1 MPNVSEGLTSSS
13 VASSLSIT
21 RNPEAGSFQPQ
32 ENGHAGQNAHSSKR
46 HHGKAGFWA
55 LALGSMGVVYGDIG
69 TSPLYAFREA
79 LTATGAAHGS
89 VQREDVIGILSLIL
103 WTLVIIVTLKYV
115 LILLR
120 ADNDG
125 EGGTLSLM
133 ALAQRAIGKP
143 TMIITALGIV
153 GAALFYGDALITP
166 AISVLSAVEGLK
178 LVTNHFEPY
187 VVPLTIVIL
196 IALFMM
202 QSRGTAKV
210 AVFFGPIMLVW
221 FALMAIGGLTH
232 IVDDLEVFLA
242 LNPFYAARFL
252 LSNGI
257 VSLITLG
264 AVFLSVTGAE
274 ALYADLGHFGR
285 KPIQTAWIGL
295 VFPALGLN
303 YMGQA
308 ALVLND
314 PTKLENPFFLL
325 FPDWMLLPIVI
336 IATLATVIASQ
347 AVISGA
353 YSLTRQAIQ
362 LKLVP
367 RLDVRHTSE
376 TQAGQIYMPQIN
388 YMILIGV
395 LFLVLVFESSSRLA
409 TAYGVAV
416 TGTMIVDATLA
427 FVVIWKRWEWPI
439 WASAFLIAPFFM
451 IDIIF
456 FGANL
461 LKIFEGGYIPLTMAA
476 ILMMLIR
483 IWVRGTKILFDKSRK
498 DDIPIL
504 DLARSLEKKPPHIV
518 QGTAVFLTADPQT
531 TPASLL
537 HSLKHYKVLHEKNVL
552 LTVITAPQPRVPQ
565 SERVKMEQIDDR
577 FLRVS
582 LSFGF
587 MEEPNVPK
595 ALALCRKMG
604 WKFDIMSTSFFV
616 SRRTLKRA
624 AKSELSPWQDAL
636 FIALAN
642 NASDAT
648 DYFHI
653 PTGLVVEI
661 GAQIAV

>member
-1 MPNVSEGLTSSS
+1 MPNTSEENAPPQGG
-13 VASSLSIT
+13 AAKPADMSLLPS
-21 RNPEAGSFQPQ
+21 GSGPS
-32 ENGHAGQNAHSSKR
+32 ESGHGSHNGHAKV
-46 HHGKAGFWA
+46 GFWS
-55 LALGSMGVVYGDIG
+55 LVLGSMGVVYGDIG

-79 LTATGAAHGS
+79 LAAAGEAHGG
-89 VQREDVIGILSLIL
+89 VQRSDVIGILSLIL
-103 WTLVIIVTLKYV
+103 WTLMIIVTLKYV

-143 TMIITALGIV
+143 TLVITSLGIF

-178 LVTNHFEPY
+178 LVTDRFEPY

-196 IALFMM
+196 IVLFMV

-221 FALMAIGGLTH
+221 FALMAFGGLNH
-232 IVDDLEVFLA
+232 IVDDLEVFTA
-242 LNPFYAARFL
+242 LNPVHAVRFL
-252 LSNGI
+252 LSNGYAG
-257 VSLITLG
+257 LIALG

-295 VFPALGLN
+295 VFPALSLN

-308 ALVLND
+308 ALVLKD
-314 PTKLENPFFLL
+314 PTKLENPFYLL
-325 FPDWMLLPIVI
+325 FPEWMLLIVVI

-367 RLDVRHTSE
+367 RLHIRHTSE
-376 TQAGQIYMPQIN
+376 TQAGQIYMPQVN
-388 YMILIGV
+388 YLILAGV
-395 LFLVLVFESSSRLA
+395 LFLVLVFGSSSRLA
-409 TAYGVAV
+409 TAYGIAV

-427 FVVIWKRWEWPI
+427 FVVIWKRWDWPV
-439 WASAFLIAPFFM
+439 WAAALLIAPFLM
-451 IDIIF
+451 IDSIF

-461 LKIFEGGYIPLTMAA
+461 LKLFEGGYIPLTMAA
-476 ILMMLIR
+476 LLITMIR

-498 DDIPIL
+498 DDIPMV

-518 QGTAVFLTADPQT
+518 PGTAVFLTSDPQT

-552 LTVITAPQPRVPQ
+552 LTVKTAPQPRVPQ
-565 SERVKMEQIDDR
+565 SERVKMEPIDDR

-582 LSFGF
+582 LSFGY

-616 SRRTLKRA
+616 SRRNLKRA
-624 AKSELSPWQDAL
+624 AKSEFSPWQDSI

-653 PTGLVVEI
+653 PTGRVVEI
-661 GAQIAV
+661 GAQIAI